1 MRSSVFASLFTGAA
15 WFQAAFGLFPP
26 APRMEPLELA
36 DNEMTSLM
44 DVSDKMTGTGTFQ
57 QYIDHNNPDVG
68 NFSQSFWYNATNW
81 KGPGSPVV
89 IMTPGEVAAAGYTGY
104 LTEKA
109 LTGMYAKAVD
119 GAVIIVEHRYWGN
132 SSPFELQ
139 STKNLQYLTLEQSVA
154 DFVNFARNVK
164 LPFDPSGKTNAPQ
177 APWVFTGGSYPG
189 ALAVWIEKL
198 APGTFWAYHGSS
210 GPLQAIYD
218 YWQYFQPIQDVSIPP
233 HRRSLILKT
242 KLLTSAQGMPK
253 NCSSDYST
261 IIDHVDKTFT
271 QGSDEDKRALKEMFA
286 VEDLEM
292 DNDAASAI
300 SSPIWAWQSIQF
312 DSGYS
317 KFYQM
322 CDAIEG
328 AFTNTTY
335 TYGELGVGLKN
346 ALPNFA
352 KWFKA
357 SYLPGYCE
365 AYGYK
370 DWAGEMNVQCFNSY
384 NGSMEA
390 FKDYSPAN
398 TVGRTWVW
406 MTCNEPF
413 FYYQT
418 GAPAGMPTVFSR
430 LVDASYYQRQCE
442 LWFPREGKYTYASA
456 KGDTAQALNL
466 ETGGW
471 LYTDTTRVLTSNGQY
486 DPWRPASVSS
496 TFRPGGPFPG
506 TPKAPVILI
515 EGSRHCNDLLLRNAV
530 HAPVQAAM
538 EAEVEQIT
546 AWVGDFYK
554 AGKER
559 RRVARGGVG
568 TTRDTLTT

>member
-1 MRSSVFASLFTGAA
+1 MRTSAFVSLFTGAA
-15 WFQAAFGLFPP
+15 WFQAALGLFPP
-26 APRMEPLELA
+26 APKMEPLELA

-44 DVSDKMTGTGTFQ
+44 DVSDPMTGTGTFT
-57 QYIDHNNPDVG
+57 QYIDHDNPDVG
-68 NFSQSFWYNATNW
+68 TFSQSFWYNATNW

-109 LTGMYAKAVD
+109 LTGMYAKSVS
-119 GAVIIVEHRYWGN
+119 GAVIILEHRYWGN
-132 SSPFELQ
+132 SSPFEEQ
-139 STKNLQYLTLEQSVA
+139 STKNLQYLTLQQSVA

-189 ALAVWIEKL
+189 ALAVWIERL

-218 YWQYFQPIQDVSIPP
+218 YWQYFQPIQD
-233 HRRSLILKT
+233 
-242 KLLTSAQGMPK
+242 GMPK
-253 NCSSDYST
+253 NCSSDYSA
-261 IIDHVDKTFT
+261 IIDYVDKTFT
-271 QGSDEDKRALKEMFA
+271 QGSDEDKKDLKKMFA
-286 VEDLEM
+286 VDDLEM
-292 DNDAASAI
+292 DDDAASAI

-335 TYGELGVGLKN
+335 TYGEQGVGLKN

-365 AYGYK
+365 QYGYK
-370 DWAGEMNVQCFNSY
+370 DWAGKMNVQCFNSY
-384 NGSMEA
+384 DGSMEA
-390 FKDYSPAN
+390 FKDYSPQN

-430 LVDASYYQRQCE
+430 LVNASYYQRQCE

-456 KGDTAQALNL
+456 KGDTAEQLNL

-471 LYTDTTRVLTSNGQY
+471 LYTNTTRVLTSNGQY

-496 TFRPGGPFPG
+496 TFRPGGPFRG
-506 TPKAPVILI
+506 NAQAPVILI
-515 EGSRHCNDLLLRNAV
+515 EGSRHCNDLLERNAV
-530 HAPVQAAM
+530 HPPVKAAM
-538 EAEVEQIT
+538 EAEVRQIT
-546 AWVGDFYK
+546 AWVGDFYR
-554 AGKER
+554 AGVKR
-559 RRVARGGVG
+559 RRVVRGSDGAWG
-568 TTRDTLTT
+568 

>member
-1 MRSSVFASLFTGAA
+1 MRSSVFVSLITGAA
-15 WFQAAFGLFPP
+15 WFQAALGLFPP
-26 APRMEPLELA
+26 APKMEPLELA
-36 DNEMTSLM
+36 DNEETSLTDAA
-44 DVSDKMTGTGTFQ
+44 DVRTGTGTFT
-57 QYIDHNNPDVG
+57 QYIDHKNPDVG
-68 NFSQSFWYNATNW
+68 TFSQSFWYNATNW

-109 LTGMYAKAVD
+109 LTGMYAKAIE

-132 SSPFELQ
+132 SSPFDDQ
-139 STKNLQYLTLEQSVA
+139 TTKNLQYLTLEQSVA

-164 LPFDPSGKTNAPQ
+164 LPFDPSGKSNAPQ

-198 APGTFWAYHGSS
+198 SPGTFWAYHGSS

-218 YWQYFQPIQDVSIPP
+218 YWQYFQPIQD
-233 HRRSLILKT
+233 
-242 KLLTSAQGMPK
+242 GMPK
-253 NCSSDYST
+253 NCSSDYSA
-261 IIDHVDKTFT
+261 IIDYVDMVFT
-271 QGSDEDKRALKEMFA
+271 QGSSDDKAELKKMFGVDE
-286 VEDLEM
+286 LEH
-292 DNDAASAI
+292 DDDAASAI

-328 AFTNTTY
+328 AFTNTSY
-335 TYGELGVGLKN
+335 SHGEQGVGVKN

-365 AYGYK
+365 QYGYK
-370 DWAGEMNVQCFNSY
+370 DWKGKMNVQCFNSY
-384 NGSMEA
+384 DGSMEA

-418 GAPAGMPTVFSR
+418 GAPTGVPTVFSR
-430 LVDASYYQRQCE
+430 LVNAAYYQRQCE
-442 LWFPREGKYTYASA
+442 LWFPREGAYTYGSA
-456 KGDTAQALNL
+456 RGDTAERLNL

-471 LYTDTTRVLTSNGQY
+471 LYTNTTRLLTSNGQY

-496 TFRPGGPFPG
+496 EFRPGGPFRG
-506 TPKAPVILI
+506 TPKAPVLLI
-515 EGSRHCNDLLLRNAV
+515 DGSRHCNDLLLRNAV
-530 HAPVQAAM
+530 HEPVRAAM
-538 EAEVEQIT
+538 DAEVKQIA
-546 AWVGDFYK
+546 AWVADFYK
-554 AGKER
+554 GEQMGR
-559 RRVARGGVG
+559 RLARGGMG
-568 TTRDTLTT
+568 KARHDAWTS